1 MLDID
6 ALNKDT
12 LRKLRDFVSPK
23 STIKTKKRKSNYSA
37 KERRIQEL
45 EKTLEKF
52 NQADPNYRKYIR
64 YGAWIE
70 CQ

>member
-6 ALNKDT
+6 ALNRDT

-23 STIKTKKRKSNYSA
+23 STIKSKKRKSNYSA

-52 NQADPNYRKYIR
+52 NQADPNYSKSNL
-64 YGAWIE
+64 YGHG
-70 CQ
+70 

>member
-23 STIKTKKRKSNYSA
+23 STIRTKKRKSNYSA

-45 EKTLEKF
+45 ERTLEKF
-52 NQADPNYRKYIR
+52 NQADPNYRKYCYLG
-64 YGAWIE
+64 YG
-70 CQ
+70 